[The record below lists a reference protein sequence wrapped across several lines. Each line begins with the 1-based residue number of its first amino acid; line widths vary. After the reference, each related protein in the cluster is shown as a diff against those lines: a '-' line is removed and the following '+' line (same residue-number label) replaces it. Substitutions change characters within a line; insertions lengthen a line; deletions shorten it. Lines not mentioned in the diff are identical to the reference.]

1 MAKDRDITITSFSA
15 GQTNT
20 RAKKDFRMSSLL
32 NIELDNF
39 GDSIS
44 ESILAIGEYWNGGYI
59 LGSKVEY
66 ELSDKSNFKYSV
78 WLI

>member
-44 ESILAIGEYWNGGYI
+44 KHLLIQYFLLEN
-59 LGSKVEY
+59 KR
-66 ELSDKSNFKYSV
+66 LSCLLCQYY
-78 WLI
+78 

>member
-44 ESILAIGEYWNGGYI
+44 SISGLV
-59 LGSKVEY
+59 VEY

>member
-32 NIELDNF
+32 NIELRR
-39 GDSIS
+39 
-44 ESILAIGEYWNGGYI
+44 LY
-59 LGSKVEY
+59 
-66 ELSDKSNFKYSV
+66 
-78 WLI
+78 

>member
-1 MAKDRDITITSFSA
+1 VKTGIDIVNRFLI
-15 GQTNT
+15 
-20 RAKKDFRMSSLL
+20 D
-32 NIELDNF
+32 
-39 GDSIS
+39 
-44 ESILAIGEYWNGGYI
+44 GGADTYFQKTDCI

>member
-1 MAKDRDITITSFSA
+1 MTLPIIAVLAILSKSDRDITITSFSA

-44 ESILAIGEYWNGGYI
+44 
-59 LGSKVEY
+59 
-66 ELSDKSNFKYSV
+66 
-78 WLI
+78 

>member
-32 NIELDNF
+32 NI
-39 GDSIS
+39 
-44 ESILAIGEYWNGGYI
+44 
-59 LGSKVEY
+59 
-66 ELSDKSNFKYSV
+66 LSYTMRDEPV
-78 WLI
+78 H